1 MPRTAGAHNADRPW
15 HNLDD
20 DWMDRGA
27 CSGASEEVRTL
38 FFSETDSNRVAARFA
53 ETQAKAI
60 CLDCDVQA
68 ECLTYALNGN
78 VWGIWGGLT
87 RRERIELIRKRR
99 KASGRATVRRTAP
112 RTTEP

>member
-20 DWMDRGA
+20 EWMAKGA
-27 CSGASEEVRTL
+27 CAESPPEVRAL
-38 FFSETDSNRVAARFA
+38 FFSETDSNRVAAKFA
-53 ETQAKAI
+53 ETEAKAI
-60 CLDCDVQA
+60 CLGCSVQA

-87 RRERIELIRKRR
+87 RRERVELIRKRKNPR
-99 KASGRATVRRTAP
+99 GAATVRP
-112 RTTEP
+112 TTTRNTDT